1 MNARNAILGLGAL
14 CALSSPALADQD
26 APPGLWA
33 LMNVEPAQVGVD
45 RNYKAE
51 ILAYTFPSYEAC
63 RVKAAAL
70 ERAEKVVSVPNV
82 GAWWCIYAP
91 GLQP

>member
-1 MNARNAILGLGAL
+1 
-14 CALSSPALADQD
+14 
-26 APPGLWA
+26 
-33 LMNVEPAQVGVD
+33 MNVEPAKVGVD

-63 RVKAAAL
+63 RLKAAAL

-82 GAWWCIYAP
+82 GEWWCIYVP
-91 GLQP
+91 GLEP